1 MITLLFILVFL
12 LCQTFILLCCVAA
25 GNDAASQ
32 EISDQEQIEFI
43 NEWKK
48 TYRLIY
54 FLYCFVHTPFL
65 SKTETILFELVRVI
79 FSALV
84 PDNILLFPL

>member
-1 MITLLFILVFL
+1 MQRLLVYPQRLYQKSVSLAYNRRQLMITLLFILVFL

-32 EISDQEQIEFI
+32 EISDQEQMEFI

-48 TYRLIY
+48 T
-54 FLYCFVHTPFL
+54 HT
-65 SKTETILFELVRVI
+65 S
-79 FSALV
+79 
-84 PDNILLFPL
+84 

>member
-12 LCQTFILLCCVAA
+12 LCQTFILLCCAA

-48 TYRLIY
+48 T
-54 FLYCFVHTPFL
+54 HT
-65 SKTETILFELVRVI
+65 S
-79 FSALV
+79 
-84 PDNILLFPL
+84 

>member
-48 TYRLIY
+48 THI
-54 FLYCFVHTPFL
+54 
-65 SKTETILFELVRVI
+65 S
-79 FSALV
+79 
-84 PDNILLFPL
+84 

>member
-12 LCQTFILLCCVAA
+12 LCQTFILLRCVAA

-48 TYRLIY
+48 T
-54 FLYCFVHTPFL
+54 HT
-65 SKTETILFELVRVI
+65 S
-79 FSALV
+79 
-84 PDNILLFPL
+84 